1 MHSSRCKSPVC
12 TKTYQICTKTYQ
24 ICTKTY
30 QICTKT
36 YQISTKTYQICTK
49 TYQIC
54 TKTYRICTK
63 ISFSSSLLLVF
74 SNVNCVQIGV
84 NFLPDLTQNNC
95 PSIPTDVCST
105 REMLPEQ
112 FRTGQEGISNRRTT
126 CYRKPIRIEANTSLC
141 LHSTPN
147 STI

>member
-95 PSIPTDVCST
+95 PSIPTDVCVPPAKCYLKNFVLGRKESLT
-105 REMLPEQ
+105 V
-112 FRTGQEGISNRRTT
+112 GQLATEN
-126 CYRKPIRIEANTSLC
+126 L
-141 LHSTPN
+141 
-147 STI
+147 